1 MYTIDKMPKNT
12 LSNEK
17 VIEIIRDYQENGD
30 TYENSKDIAILFGQ
44 YADLIHYASHR
55 YYPSYANNPEYTDG
69 IEAAG
74 FRGVCTAISSF
85 DCSKNVLFQTWAY
98 RFILNEIREYISV
111 ELNNVSVYFSKN
123 IRKVNNVIKDF
134 ELTGESYTDED
145 VIMRLEAQG
154 ISEKS
159 VRDCLAYIHSKN
171 ACSIEAYNVME
182 EEGMT
187 LFAALTSESEDYSD
201 PAEIY
206 VKKEEIMSDF
216 DRLHRLLSDEEF
228 DIASLYYVDQEK
240 PAKIAEL
247 YGYDELT
254 VSRIISALTTKIELC
269 FAERSTE
276 DITSDISE
284 ISFSSIFFDDC
295 DDDDIDFSELKLG

>member
-1 MYTIDKMPKNT
+1 
-12 LSNEK
+12 
-17 VIEIIRDYQENGD
+17 
-30 TYENSKDIAILFGQ
+30 
-44 YADLIHYASHR
+44 
-55 YYPSYANNPEYTDG
+55 
-69 IEAAG
+69 
-74 FRGVCTAISSF
+74 
-85 DCSKNVLFQTWAY
+85 
-98 RFILNEIREYISV
+98 
-111 ELNNVSVYFSKN
+111 
-123 IRKVNNVIKDF
+123 
-134 ELTGESYTDED
+134 
-145 VIMRLEAQG
+145 
-154 ISEKS
+154 
-159 VRDCLAYIHSKN
+159 
-171 ACSIEAYNVME
+171 ME

-276 DITSDISE
+276 DITGDISE